1 MSDRDK
7 KIIIVLL
14 IAMILILPYVFYIK
28 DTKVN
33 TETVNVEITTLQ
45 ARLDYLRML
54 NDRRGDYIE
63 ETERLNGERDAII
76 ASFPAGIAPENYT
89 MFLLQTEYSSDLV
102 PLEETEY
109 YTFSAATA
117 GNTTD
122 ENGQSVTQLQY
133 PILFDNVSY
142 APNIETP
149 ISSEDTDTG
158 YVALTNSSALT
169 YRCYYG
175 GVKYLLEYLMD
186 YEDPMIY
193 RNITMEFNPET
204 GVMIGSIQP
213 DQYAVAGTDRE
224 FPDVDFNITIDG
236 QKVDMGLDD
245 STRGNEDAEAG
256 IFGNLEREAAA
267 EEEAVVEDGG
277 GEAEPVE

>member
-7 KIIIVLL
+7 KLIVVLL

-28 DTKVN
+28 DTQVN

-45 ARLDYLRML
+45 LRLNYLSML
-54 NDRRGDYIE
+54 EDRRGDYIE
-63 ETERLNGERDAII
+63 ETEHLNKMRDDII

-109 YTFSAATA
+109 YTFSAATSGKA
-117 GNTTD
+117 TD
-122 ENGQSVTQLQY
+122 ENGQPTTQLQY

-149 ISSEDTDTG
+149 ISSEETDTG

-175 GVKYLLEYLMD
+175 GVKYLLKYLMD

-193 RNITMEFNPET
+193 RSITMEFNPET
-204 GVMIGSIQP
+204 GVMIGAIQL
-213 DQYAVAGTDRE
+213 DQYAVAGADRE
-224 FPDVDFNITIDG
+224 FPDVEFIIDIDG
-236 QKVDMGLDD
+236 QKMDTGLND
-245 STRGNEDAEAG
+245 SMRGNEDAEAG
-256 IFGNLEREAAA
+256 IFGKLEREAAA
-267 EEEAVVEDGG
+267 EEAVPEDGG
-277 GEAEPVE
+277 GAEAAE

>member
-7 KIIIVLL
+7 KIIVVLL

-45 ARLDYLRML
+45 ARLDYLDML
-54 NDRRGDYIE
+54 NNRRGDYE
-63 ETERLNGERDAII
+63 KETERLNGERDDII

-89 MFLLQTEYSSDLV
+89 MFLLQTEYSSKLV

-109 YTFSAATA
+109 YTFSAATSGKA
-117 GNTTD
+117 AD
-122 ENGQSVTQLQY
+122 EDGQTVTQLQY

-142 APNIETP
+142 APNMETP
-149 ISSEDTDTG
+149 ISSEEMETDTG

-175 GVKYLLEYLMD
+175 GVKYLLKYLMD
-186 YEDPMIY
+186 YKDPMIY
-193 RNITMEFNPET
+193 RSISMQFDAET
-204 GVMIGSIQP
+204 GIMTGAIQL
-213 DQYAVAGTDRE
+213 DQYAVAGADRE
-224 FPDVDFNITIDG
+224 FPDVNFIINVDG
-236 QKVDMGLDD
+236 QKIDMGLTG
-245 STRGNEDAEAG
+245 SMRGNEDAQAG
-256 IFGNLEREAAA
+256 IFGNLELEAV
-267 EEEAVVEDGG
+267 EEEEVVPEDGG
-277 GEAEPVE
+277 AEAAE

>member
-14 IAMILILPYVFYIK
+14 IAMILILPYVFYVK
-28 DTKVN
+28 DTRVN

-45 ARLDYLRML
+45 ARLDYLKML
-54 NDRRGDYIE
+54 DNRRGDYIE
-63 ETERLNGERDAII
+63 ETERLNKERDDII
-76 ASFPAGIAPENYT
+76 DSFPAGIAPENYT

-109 YTFSAATA
+109 YTYSAATSGKA
-117 GNTTD
+117 VD
-122 ENGQSVTQLQY
+122 ENGQYTALLQLQY

-142 APNIETP
+142 VPNIETP
-149 ISSEDTDTG
+149 ISSGETDTG

-193 RNITMEFNPET
+193 RTITMEFDPET
-204 GVMIGSIQP
+204 GVMVGAIQL
-213 DQYAVAGTDRE
+213 DQYAVAGADRE
-224 FPDVDFNITIDG
+224 FPDVDFIIDIDG
-236 QKVDMGLDD
+236 QKMDTGLDD

-256 IFGNLEREAAA
+256 IFGNLEREAAE
-267 EEEAVVEDGG
+267 EEEAVVENVGA
-277 GEAEPVE
+277 EAVE